1 MVRWRYIAFTPG
13 LALVLAACGG
23 SADETATR
31 QPPATIA
38 DTGAEV
44 DDPTAGDA
52 GPTTTEAAPATI
64 ADTGA
69 EVDDPTAEETGPT
82 TTEAAPATS
91 TTLTAAPGL
100 SVPDEYPIPLP
111 PGGDVSDVTEE
122 IENDFGTDQLVT
134 RLDVWYDGDRLEE
147 FALFYTGWILENG
160 NTVLDARTVEALISF
175 SGYLPPDND
184 TYGVTV
190 GIIGD
195 STLVQTLWGRPP
207 G

>member
-1 MVRWRYIAFTPG
+1 MAFIVG

-38 DTGAEV
+38 DAGSEV
-44 DDPTAGDA
+44 DDPTAEGTV
-52 GPTTTEAAPATI
+52 PTTTEAAPAT
-64 ADTGA
+64 T
-69 EVDDPTAEETGPT
+69 
-82 TTEAAPATS
+82 
-91 TTLTAAPGL
+91 TTLTAASGL
-100 SVPDEYPIPLP
+100 AVPDGYPIPLP

-122 IENDFGTDQLVT
+122 IENDYGTDQLVT

-147 FALFYTGWILENG
+147 FALFYAGWIVENG
-160 NTVLDARTVEALISF
+160 NTVLDARSGEALASF